1 MEPSFVWHRT
11 HVMHLNLPARI
22 RKQYLVNYSGNKKY
36 VISYKDEFSKGKKKE
51 QNKTLQKK
59 KKCPLLKFYGKYSL
73 RFLEKGNNM
82 M

>member
-1 MEPSFVWHRT
+1 MKPSFVWHRT

-22 RKQYLVNYSGNKKY
+22 RKQYSGNKKY
-36 VISYKDEFSKGKKKE
+36 VISYKAEFSKGKKKE

-59 KKCPLLKFYGKYSL
+59 KKCPLLKFYGKYSF
-73 RFLEKGNNM
+73 RFLEKGNKM